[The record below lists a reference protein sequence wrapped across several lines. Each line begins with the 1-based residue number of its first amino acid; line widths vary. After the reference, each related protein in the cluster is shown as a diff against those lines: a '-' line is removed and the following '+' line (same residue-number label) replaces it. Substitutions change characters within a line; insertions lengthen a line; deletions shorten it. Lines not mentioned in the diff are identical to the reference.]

1 MLSIQLFIENET
13 FQQVELFKD
22 ESITLTQSIQ
32 DIKDVSKLFTDYSR
46 TFNCPASKQNNKI
59 FKHFYNYHIDGFD
72 ARTKKNAKLYVNFK
86 EYKEGKI
93 KFEGVELKNNKPHTY
108 KLTFFG
114 NTVNFKDKLGE
125 TKLSNL
131 KQLRLFNFDYNST
144 NVAEYLVN
152 GKDVQFF
159 TEEIID
165 AIVFPLITT
174 ESRIV
179 FDSNSS
185 VVNTAKIKNARR
197 FGNSTNY
204 GIPMSELKPAIRI
217 YAIIRAIELQF
228 GFEFSRDFFTK
239 ENVEFYNIYMW
250 LHNKEGGLFTDQS
263 SQYPITGLGN
273 ITGDNNFIRG
283 VTTNSF
289 VNEFDDSKDKR
300 ELRIN
305 VKPNGTG
312 SYNLVIKKDGEEFQR
327 WDNLVGT
334 TTNSST
340 TNKVVNLEIPQ
351 GTYTFFI
358 ETVVAS
364 SYETDITIIH
374 DLKGFLKGKREI
386 TIRDGGTSFQNDQN
400 INISSIIPDMLS
412 IDFVVGLFKMFN
424 LTAYTEASG
433 KVIVKS
439 LDEYYTSS
447 TKIWDITDHVD
458 ATQKTVQSVLPYKD
472 ITFKYKGT
480 KSFLANNHL
489 EIANKAWGESTF
501 VNENDGERFVG
512 KDYKI
517 EIPFEHFKYERLFTT
532 DDGVVALSNGKKVD
546 SPIQYGYSVDA
557 KQEPYLGE
565 PLLFYAV
572 KGFAS
577 VGVIN
582 LDASANVEISSPY
595 MPMNSIGFLW
605 INGVVG
611 QSLNYHPEIDEYER
625 IPNDRT
631 LYKTYYESY
640 IKDIFD
646 VRKRL
651 TSVKAY
657 LPLNMTLELNLA
669 DKIVLFNNLYRINKI
684 TTDFNTNLSNLELTN
699 VLQEDVTYQF
709 DWLKSFSTLTAVALN
724 CLTVD
729 SDIITSD
736 SLNVKVDASCD
747 TEFDIPDISLESPNS
762 DDNPPNDPVSTL
774 FDVPLKVTPA
784 VINSNVLTPT
794 ATATS
799 VSFGYKVT
807 TLGQLQDTPQVE
819 EYGFLYST
827 SETDLKSSDDVDVLK
842 AKSSVTAVPY
852 IPQNIHS
859 ITGDVV
865 YTKTG
870 LTNPA
875 TIYWRFY
882 ARTNIDPVHA
892 KADAISSVN
901 NVTTISLAGN
911 SFGNASGQTLGEY
924 IFPSDYGAIQFLTSL
939 SGFGGEPNV
948 LGQVISQPFNK
959 WTEDEVKKVVEWFS
973 SVADPSPDTYYD
985 VSHTW
990 KWVSNAGSDGVF
1002 AVGDVSNSEIS
1013 YGRDQFN
1020 YLRIWIKGS
1029 ASISGNSNL
1038 GGSANIL
1045 SSDSWT
1051 GDLQST
1057 S

>member
-72 ARTKKNAKLYVNFK
+72 ARTKKSAKLYVNFK
-86 EYKEGKI
+86 EYKEGKV

-159 TEEIID
+159 TDEIID

-174 ESRIV
+174 ESRII

-185 VVNTAKIKNARR
+185 VVNTAKIKNGYNN
-197 FGNSTNY
+197 FNSTSY

-263 SQYPITGLGN
+263 AQYPITGLGN
-273 ITGDNNFIRG
+273 ITGDNDFIRG

-305 VKPNGTG
+305 VKPNGNG

-424 LTAYTEASG
+424 LTAYAEASG

-439 LDEYYTSS
+439 LDEYYSSS

-517 EIPFEHFKYERLFTT
+517 EIPFEHFKYERLFLTNN
-532 DDGVVALSNGKKVD
+532 GVVELTNGKKQD
-546 SPIQYGYSVDA
+546 TNLQYGYSVDA

-577 VGVIN
+577 VRVTN
-582 LDASANVEISSPY
+582 LEGSANVLISSPY
-595 MPMNSIGFLW
+595 MPMNSIGLLW

-625 IPNDRT
+625 IPNDIT

-699 VLQEDVTYQF
+699 VLQENVTYQF

-736 SLNVKVDASCD
+736 SLNAKVDASCD
-747 TEFDIPDISLESPNS
+747 TEFDIPDIGLESPNS

-784 VINSNVLTPT
+784 VINSNVMTPT
-794 ATATS
+794 ATATT

-807 TLGQLQDTPQVE
+807 TLGQLADTPQVE

-842 AKSSVTAVPY
+842 AKSSVNVVPY

-892 KADAISSVN
+892 TSDAISSVN

-924 IFPSDYGAIQFLTSL
+924 IFPSDYGAISFLTSL
-939 SGFGGEPNV
+939 STWGGEPNV
-948 LGQVISQPFNK
+948 LGEVISQPFNK

-990 KWVSNAGSDGVF
+990 KWVSNAGTDGVF
-1002 AVGDVSNSEIS
+1002 AVGDVSNSQVS
-1013 YGRDQFN
+1013 YVRDKFN
-1020 YLRIWIKGS
+1020 YLRILIKGS
-1029 ASISGNSNL
+1029 ASISGTHNL

-1051 GDLQST
+1051 GDIEST

>member
-72 ARTKKNAKLYVNFK
+72 ARTKKSAKLYVNFK
-86 EYKEGKI
+86 EYKEGKV

-159 TEEIID
+159 TDEIID

-174 ESRIV
+174 ESRII

-185 VVNTAKIKNARR
+185 VVNTAKIKNGYNN
-197 FGNSTNY
+197 FNSTSY

-263 SQYPITGLGN
+263 AQYPITGLGN
-273 ITGDNNFIRG
+273 ITGDNDFIRG

-305 VKPNGTG
+305 VKPNGNG

-424 LTAYTEASG
+424 LTAYAEASG

-439 LDEYYTSS
+439 LDEYYSSS

-517 EIPFEHFKYERLFTT
+517 EIPFEHFKYERLFLTNN
-532 DDGVVALSNGKKVD
+532 GVVELTNGKKQD
-546 SPIQYGYSVDA
+546 TNLQYGYSVDA

-577 VGVIN
+577 VRVTN
-582 LDASANVEISSPY
+582 LEGSANVLISSPY
-595 MPMNSIGFLW
+595 MPMNSIGLLW

-625 IPNDRT
+625 IPNDIT

-699 VLQEDVTYQF
+699 VLQENVTYQF

>member
-228 GFEFSRDFFTK
+228 DFEFSRDFFTK

-263 SQYPITGLGN
+263 SQYPVTGLGN

-289 VNEFDDSKDKR
+289 VNEFDDSKDIR

-340 TNKVVNLEIPQ
+340 TSKVVNLEIPQ

-374 DLKGFLKGKREI
+374 DIKGFLKGKREI

-595 MPMNSIGFLW
+595 MPMNSIGLLW

-625 IPNDRT
+625 IPNNIT

-657 LPLNMTLELNLA
+657 LPLNMTLELSLA
-669 DKIVLFNNLYRINKI
+669 DKIVLFNNLYKINKI

-699 VLQEDVTYQF
+699 VLEEETF
-709 DWLKSFSTLTAVALN
+709 GTLTSVFLANLFADSDLF
-724 CLTVD
+724 TVD
-729 SDIITSD
+729 NVNITADGGEGS
-736 SLNVKVDASCD
+736 
-747 TEFDIPDISLESPNS
+747 EFTIPDVAQETPNS
-762 DDNPPNDPVSTL
+762 EQTPPNIPVSQI
-774 FDVPLKVTPA
+774 FNEPLKVTSA
-784 VINSNVLTPT
+784 VINSNVITPT
-794 ATATS
+794 ATATT
-799 VSFGYKVT
+799 VSFGYKIT

-842 AKSSVTAVPY
+842 AKSSVSVVPY
-852 IPQNIHS
+852 IPQNINS

-882 ARTNIDPVHA
+882 ARTNINPLHA
-892 KADAISSVN
+892 TSDAISSVN
-901 NVTTISLAGN
+901 NVTTISIAGN
-911 SFGNASGQTLGEY
+911 NFGNASGQTLGEY
-924 IFPSDYGAIQFLTSL
+924 IFPSDYGAIKFLTSL
-939 SGFGGEPNV
+939 STFGGEPNV
-948 LGQVISQPFNK
+948 LGQVISQPFNG
-959 WTEDEVKKVVEWFS
+959 WTEDEVKKMVEWFTNIPN
-973 SVADPSPDTYYD
+973 VAPDTYIP
-985 VSHTW
+985 VSHRW
-990 KWVSNAGSDGVF
+990 KFVTNAGSDGIF
-1002 AVGDVSNSEIS
+1002 AVGDVSNSEIK
-1013 YGRDQFN
+1013 YVRDKFN
-1020 YLRIWIKGS
+1020 YLRILIKGS
-1029 ASISGNSNL
+1029 ASLSGNSAL
-1038 GGSANIL
+1038 GGSSNIL
-1045 SSDSWT
+1045 STDIWT
-1051 GDLQST
+1051 GDLEST